1 MVDGEFIA
9 LSYSGYQTRPYSELH
24 TVLVEEEHQDSN
36 LAKGAHPEG
45 SLAACGPQAT
55 ESLGTAEAGD
65 GGAGKRRIRSKK
77 PVIILG

>member
-1 MVDGEFIA
+1 MVDGEFSA
-9 LSYSGYQTRPYSELH
+9 LSFSGYQTRPYSELH

-55 ESLGTAEAGD
+55 EGLGTAEAGD
-65 GGAGKRRIRSKK
+65 GGAGKHRIGSKK
-77 PVIILG
+77 PVVILG